1 MDRSIFCLSVSI
13 VRKNERR
20 RPPFFINDF
29 TKNLGIV
36 WTRFHNR
43 SPIETQLAD
52 TKSPRVEGEMEVGRD
67 QGIKS
72 ERQPLKVREGGSTDS
87 SQPSPTRWNYLLLL
101 FSSTLVPRRLLCRE
115 KFESCPRLDRFLPL
129 SLSLFSL
136 GEENRQH
143 SSVHST
149 LKIELT
155 RSRVNRAILCIP
167 DNCPSS
173 SRDDPRTRAANR
185 KRDPFRSW
193 KNGKISWIIT
203 KFRTFERKNNW
214 GIGPF
219 RFNFYTF
226 VIIIEL
232 SAFVKISALKPGH
245 CRIVRC
251 GVFNL

>member
-1 MDRSIFCLSVSI
+1 M
-13 VRKNERR
+13 
-20 RPPFFINDF
+20 
-29 TKNLGIV
+29 
-36 WTRFHNR
+36 
-43 SPIETQLAD
+43 
-52 TKSPRVEGEMEVGRD
+52 
-67 QGIKS
+67 
-72 ERQPLKVREGGSTDS
+72 
-87 SQPSPTRWNYLLLL
+87 
-101 FSSTLVPRRLLCRE
+101 PRRLLCRE

-155 RSRVNRAILCIP
+155 RSRVNRAISVFQTIARPPLETIR
-167 DNCPSS
+167 DS
-173 SRDDPRTRAANR
+173 SRESKTRSR
-185 KRDPFRSW
+185 RPLSLVEKW
-193 KNGKISWIIT
+193 KDIIT
-203 KFRTFERKNNW
+203 KFRTFERKNNG

>member
-1 MDRSIFCLSVSI
+1 
-13 VRKNERR
+13 
-20 RPPFFINDF
+20 
-29 TKNLGIV
+29 
-36 WTRFHNR
+36 
-43 SPIETQLAD
+43 
-52 TKSPRVEGEMEVGRD
+52 MEVERD
-67 QGIKS
+67 QEIKS

-155 RSRVNRAILCIP
+155 RSRVNRAISVFQTIALPPLETIR
-167 DNCPSS
+167 DS
-173 SRDDPRTRAANR
+173 SREYR
-185 KRDPFRSW
+185 KRDLGGPFRSW
-193 KNGKISWIIT
+193 KNRKISWIIT

-245 CRIVRC
+245 CRTVRC

>member
-1 MDRSIFCLSVSI
+1 
-13 VRKNERR
+13 
-20 RPPFFINDF
+20 
-29 TKNLGIV
+29 
-36 WTRFHNR
+36 
-43 SPIETQLAD
+43 
-52 TKSPRVEGEMEVGRD
+52 MEVERD

-155 RSRVNRAILCIP
+155 RSRVNRAISVFQTIARPPLETIR
-167 DNCPSS
+167 DS
-173 SRDDPRTRAANR
+173 SRESKTRSR
-185 KRDPFRSW
+185 RPLSLVEKW
-193 KNGKISWIIT
+193 KDIIT
-203 KFRTFERKNNW
+203 KFRTFERKNNG

>member
-1 MDRSIFCLSVSI
+1 M
-13 VRKNERR
+13 
-20 RPPFFINDF
+20 
-29 TKNLGIV
+29 
-36 WTRFHNR
+36 
-43 SPIETQLAD
+43 ETQLAD
-52 TKSPRVEGEMEVGRD
+52 TKSPGVEGEMEVERD

-155 RSRVNRAILCIP
+155 RSRVNRAISVFQTIALPPLETIR
-167 DNCPSS
+167 DS
-173 SRDDPRTRAANR
+173 SRESKTRSR
-185 KRDPFRSW
+185 RPLSLVEKW
-193 KNGKISWIIT
+193 KDIIT

>member
-1 MDRSIFCLSVSI
+1 
-13 VRKNERR
+13 
-20 RPPFFINDF
+20 
-29 TKNLGIV
+29 
-36 WTRFHNR
+36 
-43 SPIETQLAD
+43 
-52 TKSPRVEGEMEVGRD
+52 MEVERD

-155 RSRVNRAILCIP
+155 RSRVNRAISVFQTIALP
-167 DNCPSS
+167 PL
-173 SRDDPRTRAANR
+173 DPRLEPRISKTRSR
-185 KRDPFRSW
+185 RPLSLVEKW
-193 KNGKISWIIT
+193 KDIIT

-214 GIGPF
+214 S
-219 RFNFYTF
+219 
-226 VIIIEL
+226 VSL
-232 SAFVKISALKPGH
+232 
-245 CRIVRC
+245 
-251 GVFNL
+251 

>member
-1 MDRSIFCLSVSI
+1 M
-13 VRKNERR
+13 
-20 RPPFFINDF
+20 
-29 TKNLGIV
+29 
-36 WTRFHNR
+36 
-43 SPIETQLAD
+43 
-52 TKSPRVEGEMEVGRD
+52 
-67 QGIKS
+67 
-72 ERQPLKVREGGSTDS
+72 
-87 SQPSPTRWNYLLLL
+87 
-101 FSSTLVPRRLLCRE
+101 PRRLLCRE

-155 RSRVNRAILCIP
+155 RSRVNRAISVFQTIALPPLETIR
-167 DNCPSS
+167 DS
-173 SRDDPRTRAANR
+173 SREYR
-185 KRDPFRSW
+185 KRDLGGPFRSW
-193 KNGKISWIIT
+193 KNGKISWIE
-203 KFRTFERKNNW
+203 RNFERSK
-214 GIGPF
+214 GRIIGPF

-245 CRIVRC
+245 CRTVRC

>member
-155 RSRVNRAILCIP
+155 RSRVNRAISVFQTIALPPLETI
-167 DNCPSS
+167 
-173 SRDDPRTRAANR
+173 RGLEPRIENEISEA
-185 KRDPFRSW
+185 PFAR
-193 KNGKISWIIT
+193 GKM
-203 KFRTFERKNNW
+203 ERYR
-214 GIGPF
+214 G
-219 RFNFYTF
+219 
-226 VIIIEL
+226 
-232 SAFVKISALKPGH
+232 S
-245 CRIVRC
+245 
-251 GVFNL
+251 

>member
-1 MDRSIFCLSVSI
+1 M
-13 VRKNERR
+13 
-20 RPPFFINDF
+20 
-29 TKNLGIV
+29 
-36 WTRFHNR
+36 
-43 SPIETQLAD
+43 
-52 TKSPRVEGEMEVGRD
+52 
-67 QGIKS
+67 
-72 ERQPLKVREGGSTDS
+72 
-87 SQPSPTRWNYLLLL
+87 
-101 FSSTLVPRRLLCRE
+101 PRRLLCRE

-155 RSRVNRAILCIP
+155 RSRVNRAISVFQTIALPPLETIR
-167 DNCPSS
+167 DS
-173 SRDDPRTRAANR
+173 SREYR
-185 KRDPFRSW
+185 KRDLGGPFRWW

-203 KFRTFERKNNW
+203 KFRTFERKNNG

>member
-1 MDRSIFCLSVSI
+1 
-13 VRKNERR
+13 
-20 RPPFFINDF
+20 
-29 TKNLGIV
+29 
-36 WTRFHNR
+36 
-43 SPIETQLAD
+43 
-52 TKSPRVEGEMEVGRD
+52 MEVERD

-155 RSRVNRAILCIP
+155 RSRVNRAISVFQTIALPPLETIR
-167 DNCPSS
+167 DS
-173 SRDDPRTRAANR
+173 SRESKTRSR
-185 KRDPFRSW
+185 RPLSLVEKW
-193 KNGKISWIIT
+193 KDIIT
-203 KFRTFERKNNW
+203 KFRTFGRKNNG

>member
-1 MDRSIFCLSVSI
+1 
-13 VRKNERR
+13 
-20 RPPFFINDF
+20 
-29 TKNLGIV
+29 
-36 WTRFHNR
+36 
-43 SPIETQLAD
+43 
-52 TKSPRVEGEMEVGRD
+52 MEVERD

-155 RSRVNRAILCIP
+155 RSRVNRAISVFQTIALPPLETIR
-167 DNCPSS
+167 DS
-173 SRDDPRTRAANR
+173 SRESKTRSR
-185 KRDPFRSW
+185 RPLSLVEKW
-193 KNGKISWIIT
+193 KDIIT
-203 KFRTFERKNNW
+203 KFRTFERKNNG